1 MKRRKALSPSSSFP
15 HQEPRAGQ
23 SNILFTSRGVCSVAA
38 TQGLLGATAV
48 GIAWDSC
55 SFLSE
60 TQSHW
65 GTHLH
70 LVTQKLS
77 FMHAFVGR
85 RVMEPVTQN
94 AAWSSSRGICWDLVG
109 NTESHSPFQAYL
121 IRICI
126 LIRSLDDRHA
136 H

>member
-15 HQEPRAGQ
+15 HQKEPRTGQ
-23 SNILFTSRGVCSVAA
+23 STILFTSRGVCSILA

-70 LVTQKLS
+70 LVTQA
-77 FMHAFVGR
+77 FIHAFVGR
-85 RVMEPVTQN
+85 RVMEPVTEN
-94 AAWSSSRGICWDLVG
+94 AAWSSSRGIYWDLVG
-109 NTESHSPFQAYL
+109 NTESHSPFQACL